1 MQTKMITMVAMAA
14 VGIIMLYKSYDLDDA
29 AVDSTPFSLL
39 FALGSVSSTSASVS
53 EVVWTVVC
61 SSGVVDAGLGVPPK
75 KSGLLIN

>member
-1 MQTKMITMVAMAA
+1 MVAMAA
-14 VGIIMLYKSYDLDDA
+14 VGIIILYKSCDPDDA

-39 FALGSVSSTSASVS
+39 FTLGSVSSTSASVS

-61 SSGVVDAGLGVPPK
+61 SSVVADAGLGVPPK